1 MHRVGRTAR
10 MGHSGEALLFLM
22 PHERPYVEV
31 LSKRGI
37 SLVEESLPQALKWL
51 PPPPESE
58 MKHGGLCVK

>member
-1 MHRVGRTAR
+1 

-22 PHERPYVEV
+22 PHERPYVGV